1 MKKLFLLFAFLMV
14 QHFFSQ
20 KTQEENTSL
29 KEAIAYI
36 STYYQDFTTEY
47 DYKGD
52 YKMLSNQYQPQFS
65 GSKFTIT
72 HKTFDKVNNATINT
86 TSFDFKNVISMKPY
100 GGEMVKVHGS
110 EIEQIPVALRIGF
123 QIKDKWESVNIY
135 VEDEDDITRTPIY
148 KAFETVW
155 KYYKK

>member
-1 MKKLFLLFAFLMV
+1 MKKLFLLFAFLLV
-14 QHFFSQ
+14 QPFFSQ
-20 KTQEENTSL
+20 KTQEENTL
-29 KEAIAYI
+29 FKEAIAYI
-36 STYYQDFTTEY
+36 STYYADFTTEY
-47 DYKGD
+47 DYKGH
-52 YKMLSNQYQPQFS
+52 YKMLSNTYNATFS

-72 HKTFDKVNNATINT
+72 HETYDDANNATVHT
-86 TSFDFKNVISMKPY
+86 TSFDFKNVISIKPY

-123 QIKDKWESVNIY
+123 ETKNKMETVNIY